1 MAEKS
6 YWTGS
11 EIYIC
16 DKELAQAFH
25 MARTLGMPLLIEG
38 EPGTGK
44 TELPLQYAG
53 DKKLDLFVYP
63 VGSKSNVEQFV
74 AKFDHVKYLRDS
86 QIEVLNSQ
94 REEKGLEGKLSTGG
108 RNTEQLDDYIIQG
121 PATEAYLSHNS
132 VLLIDEIDKAPR
144 EFPND
149 LLYAL
154 SHRKFVMPESGKVVE
169 VDEDNM
175 PTIVI
180 TSNREQELPTAF
192 KGRCIYHYIQFPEPE
207 IMHQIVRKH
216 HPDANE
222 KTVNSAINV
231 LYQLRKMGLERSPST
246 RELLNWL
253 KYLKSFSESESL
265 EKIANLSG
273 IGALIKTQP
282 DIEKVKQKLFSDS
295 TGDDFRGLSNFN

>member
-11 EIYIC
+11 EKYIC
-16 DKELAQAFH
+16 DPELAQAFH

-44 TELPLQYAG
+44 TELPLQYASSLN
-53 DKKLDLFVYP
+53 LDLFVYP
-63 VGSKSNVEQFV
+63 VGSKSNIEQFV

-94 REEKGLEGKLSTGG
+94 REEKGLKQLLGNKG
-108 RNTEQLDDYIIQG
+108 RNTENLNDYIILG
-121 PATEAYLSHNS
+121 PATNAYLSPNS

-154 SHRKFVMPESGKVVE
+154 SHRKFVLPESGKIIE
-169 VDEDNM
+169 VNEEEM

-192 KGRCIYHYIQFPEPE
+192 KGRCIYHYIQFPDPQT
-207 IMHQIVRKH
+207 MLSIVKKH
-216 HPDANE
+216 YPVVDAQLVN
-222 KTVNSAINV
+222 KTID
-231 LYQLRKMGLERSPST
+231 LFYQLRKLGLERAPST

-253 KYLKSFSESESL
+253 KYLQTFNKSESL
-265 EKIANLSG
+265 ANAIKLAG
-273 IGALIKTQP
+273 IGSLIKTET
-282 DIEKVKQKLFSDS
+282 DLKRVEKSSLFRQGQEPGS
-295 TGDDFRGLSNFN
+295 LSNLN

>member
-1 MAEKS
+1 
-6 YWTGS
+6 
-11 EIYIC
+11 
-16 DKELAQAFH
+16 
-25 MARTLGMPLLIEG
+25 MPLLIEG

-44 TELPLQYAG
+44 TELPLQYASN
-53 DKKLDLFVYP
+53 KKLDLFVYP

-108 RNTEQLDDYIIQG
+108 RTTEKLDDYILKG
-121 PATEAYLSHNS
+121 PAAESYLSPNS

-154 SHRKFVMPESGKVVE
+154 SHRKFVMPESGRVIE
-169 VDEDNM
+169 VSEEQM
-175 PTIVI
+175 PAIVI

-192 KGRCIYHYIQFPEPE
+192 KGRCIYHYIEFPEPE

-216 HPDANE
+216 HPEMNE

-231 LYQLRKMGLERSPST
+231 LYQLRRMGLERSPST

-253 KYLKSFSESESL
+253 KYLKSFSDSESL
-265 EKIANLSG
+265 EKISQMSG
-273 IGALIKTQP
+273 LGALIKTQP

-295 TGDDFRGLSNFN
+295 TGNDFRGLSNFN